1 VAGPHLPVFEEIQH
15 FRHPGVWALVAVPVG
30 FAWFAVV
37 WQVLLGRSFG
47 NTPAPDWVVTAFWAL
62 AGVALPLWLAALR
75 LVTRVDERGVDVR
88 FRPPLSGRLFPV
100 ADIAHCDLVRY
111 LPIREFSGW
120 GIRWG
125 GRRGDVAVELTLR
138 QGYRFAVGSARP
150 DELEAAI
157 LARLPGGEPGD

>member
-15 FRHPGVWALVAVPVG
+15 FRHPGVWALVAVPAG
-30 FAWFAVV
+30 LAWFAVV
-37 WQVLLGRSFG
+37 WQVLLGRGFG
-47 NTPAPDWVVTAFWAL
+47 NAPAPDWVLAGVWAL
-62 AGVALPLWLAALR
+62 AGVALPLWLTALR

-88 FRPPLSGRLFPV
+88 FRPPLSGRRFPL
-100 ADIAHCDLVRY
+100 ADIARCNLVRY